1 MKKVLT
7 AKRKQQKN
15 STTFWLI
22 PVETKTAEKKN
33 FWLISTT
40 WLSATWH
47 KEKLNKLIA
56 QLKAQQVQELCIIKS
71 KHMDQLIEP
80 KQKNREKEKDKF
92 EPTKHKEPRPKNEP
106 KLLIPIVRYRIY
118 TQAWFFVFVW

>member
-1 MKKVLT
+1 MTQRKTLTQKK
-7 AKRKQQKN
+7 R
-15 STTFWLI
+15 
-22 PVETKTAEKKN
+22 
-33 FWLISTT
+33 
-40 WLSATWH
+40 
-47 KEKLNKLIA
+47 NKLIA

-106 KLLIPIVRYRIY
+106 KLLIPIVIYRIY
-118 TQAWFFVFVW
+118 NHFDSLCLLL